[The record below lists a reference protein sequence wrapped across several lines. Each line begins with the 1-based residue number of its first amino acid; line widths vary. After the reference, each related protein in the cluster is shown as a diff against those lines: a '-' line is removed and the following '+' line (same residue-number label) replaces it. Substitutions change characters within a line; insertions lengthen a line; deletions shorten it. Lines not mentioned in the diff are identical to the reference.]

1 MPTACARSRRRLL
14 PDPVTRLP
22 DQADVP
28 EIAAGTAAPV
38 ERRDPERDTR
48 LAAKVF
54 EVSREGIVI
63 LDARREIVS
72 INRAFLR
79 LTGFTAEAV
88 LGRTPDAVQ
97 SVRHGM
103 AFYRELWTVVAERG
117 HWEGEVWLRR
127 HDGSEFPSW
136 GQISV
141 VTDDDGAATHY
152 VAVCEDISER
162 KAQEDRIRH
171 LAQHDALTGLPNRA
185 LLEDRLAQAIPLAR
199 RNGTRLAVMFLDL
212 DRFKTINDSL
222 GHQAGD
228 HLLREVARRL
238 CGCVRKADT
247 VSRQGG
253 DEFVILLQELEA
265 PEHAARVARKIIEA
279 VAEPV
284 YLDGLQLQVT
294 PSIGISV
301 FPDDGTWQAELL
313 RNADAAMYHAK
324 GTGRNNFQFFTPE
337 INARVIERVEL
348 EARLRRALDRGE
360 FLLHYQPRFELAS
373 RQAVGME
380 ALLRWRDPDH
390 GMVPPSRFIPV
401 AEECGLI
408 VPLGE
413 WVLQEACRQT
423 ARWLRAGLRPL
434 RVSVNVS
441 PAQLRQKNFDEC
453 VAHALAAAQLD
464 ARHLELEVTE
474 TSIMLDVDEAAATL
488 EALKARGIHL
498 SVDDFGTG
506 YSSLAYLK
514 RLPLDRIKI
523 DRTFV
528 QDVIDDP
535 DDAAITAAIIGM
547 AHTLGMNTL
556 AEGVETEAQV
566 QFLTRHGCQDAQG
579 FLLARPLAAPT
590 FEAWVQAGAR
600 AGVEA
605 DRRD

>member
-1 MPTACARSRRRLL
+1 VTQL
-14 PDPVTRLP
+14 PERVPDAVVASALP
-22 DQADVP
+22 
-28 EIAAGTAAPV
+28 APPGPAPD
-38 ERRDPERDTR
+38 RDRDTR

-63 LDARREIVS
+63 LDERRLIVS
-72 INRAFLR
+72 VNRAFNR
-79 LTGFTAEAV
+79 LTGWMTDEV
-88 LGRTPDAVQ
+88 LGRTPDTVQ
-97 SVRHGM
+97 SVRHDIN
-103 AFYRELWTVVAERG
+103 FYRELWGTVADRG
-117 HWEGEVWLRR
+117 HWEGEVWLKRR
-127 HDGSEFPSW
+127 DGSEFPSW

-141 VTDDDGAATHY
+141 VVDDDGRATHY
-152 VAVCEDISER
+152 VAICEDISER

-212 DRFKTINDSL
+212 DRFKLINDSL

-238 CGCVRKADT
+238 GTCVRKADT

-253 DEFVILLQELEA
+253 DEFVILLQELDA
-265 PEHAARVARKIIEA
+265 PEHAAKVARKVLEV
-279 VAEPV
+279 VAQPV
-284 YLDGLQLQVT
+284 FVDGLQLQVT

-324 GTGRNNFQFFTPE
+324 GAGRNNFQFFTPQ
-337 INARVIERVEL
+337 INARVIERVEI
-348 EARLRRALDRGE
+348 EGRLRRALDHGE
-360 FLLHYQPRFELAS
+360 FLLHYQPRFELAT
-373 RQAVGME
+373 RRVVGME
-380 ALLRWRDPDH
+380 ALLRWRDPDR
-390 GMVPPSRFIPV
+390 GMVPPGRFIPV

-423 ARWLRAGLRPL
+423 AHWHRHGLDRL

-441 PAQLRQKNFDEC
+441 AAQLHQKTFDAC
-453 VAHALAAAQLD
+453 VQHALATSGLGATS
-464 ARHLELEVTE
+464 LELEVTE
-474 TSIMLDVDEAAATL
+474 TSIMLDVEEASEIL
-488 EALKARGIHL
+488 DVLKARGVHL

-514 RLPLDRIKI
+514 RLPLDRVKI

-528 QDVIDDP
+528 KDVIDDA

-547 AHTLGMNTL
+547 AHTLGMGTL
-556 AEGVETEAQV
+556 AEGVETEAQAA
-566 QFLTRHGCQDAQG
+566 FLERHGCQEVQG
-579 FLLARPLAAPT
+579 FLLARPLAPAT
-590 FEAWVQAGAR
+590 FEAWVRAGGEAGAPAAR
-600 AGVEA
+600 TIETTG
-605 DRRD
+605 